1 MIEKVKRIFGIE
13 GIKVELVLPET
24 VREKDGAVQ
33 GKLRFHTMHA
43 QTVSTISLK
52 MIERYSRGRGENKLV
67 DEYQL
72 AEKEIVQDIEV
83 NPGEIVEVEF
93 SLPFHLVKSDVEA
106 FGSKNILFKGMAK
119 AAQLTRNAKSVYRV
133 EVEAKVRGTALS
145 PIDKKEIL
153 VK

>member
-1 MIEKVKRIFGIE
+1 MIEKVKKFLGIE
-13 GIKVELVLPET
+13 GIKVELVLPEA
-24 VREKDGAVQ
+24 VREKDGAVR
-33 GKLRFHTMHA
+33 GKLRFHTMHT
-43 QTVSTISLK
+43 QTVSAINLR
-52 MIERYSRGRGENKLV
+52 MVERYSRGRGENKLV

-72 AEKEIVQDIEV
+72 GEKEMVQDIEI

-93 SLPFHLVKSDVEA
+93 TLPFQPVKSDIEA

-145 PIDKKEIL
+145 PIDKKEIA